1 MPVKICIWIDME
13 MYMLN
18 RNKTLHTEFAWQ
30 DNRSPVHFSGLGLK
44 KPIENMGIKHLSQDF
59 AIP

>member
-1 MPVKICIWIDME
+1 

-18 RNKTLHTEFAWQ
+18 RNKTLHVEFAWQ

-44 KPIENMGIKHLSQDF
+44 KERREHGNKTSHSRLCHPLD
-59 AIP
+59 